1 MSTDRLTPRQQQILD
16 VIDQHLNERGYPPS
30 VREIGKAVGLTS
42 PSSVQNHLN
51 TLNELGYLRRDPT
64 KPRAMEVR
72 YDPNSGAS
80 GERRPFRHVPLVGD
94 VAAGTDVLAEQNV
107 EEIMPVPTDLC
118 GDGELFM
125 LRVRGDSMIDAG
137 IFDGDYIV
145 AKGRPIEEGVIE
157 QAAASIAEELR
168 LLGPELTSEQV
179 GFAVL
184 EHLREIDH
192 VAYMRFASV
201 YKGFDDAADF
211 QREIT
216 LLTKATEPKRH
227 DSRA

>member
-1 MSTDRLTPRQQQILD
+1 MRCPACAHLDDKVVDSRQSDDGDAIRRRRECLSCGARFTTFERL
-16 VIDQHLNERGYPPS
+16 E
-30 VREIGKAVGLTS
+30 
-42 PSSVQNHLN
+42 
-51 TLNELGYLRRDPT
+51 
-64 KPRAMEVR
+64 
-72 YDPNSGAS
+72 
-80 GERRPFRHVPLVGD
+80 FVPLMVLKRSGD
-94 VAAGTDVLAEQNV
+94 RVPFEQIKITEGIAAA
-107 EEIMPVPTDLC
+107 
-118 GDGELFM
+118 
-125 LRVRGDSMIDAG
+125 
-137 IFDGDYIV
+137 
-145 AKGRPIEEGVIE
+145 AKGRPIEEDVIE

>member
-1 MSTDRLTPRQQQILD
+1 MRCPACAHLDDKVVDSRQSDDGDAIRRRRECLACGARFTTFERL
-16 VIDQHLNERGYPPS
+16 E
-30 VREIGKAVGLTS
+30 
-42 PSSVQNHLN
+42 
-51 TLNELGYLRRDPT
+51 
-64 KPRAMEVR
+64 
-72 YDPNSGAS
+72 
-80 GERRPFRHVPLVGD
+80 FVPLMVLKRSGD
-94 VAAGTDVLAEQNV
+94 RVPFEQAKITEGIAAA
-107 EEIMPVPTDLC
+107 
-118 GDGELFM
+118 
-125 LRVRGDSMIDAG
+125 
-137 IFDGDYIV
+137 
-145 AKGRPIEEGVIE
+145 AKGRPIDEDVIE

>member
-1 MSTDRLTPRQQQILD
+1 MRCPACAHLDDKVVDSRQSDDGDAIRRRRECLACGARFTTFERL
-16 VIDQHLNERGYPPS
+16 
-30 VREIGKAVGLTS
+30 
-42 PSSVQNHLN
+42 
-51 TLNELGYLRRDPT
+51 EL
-64 KPRAMEVR
+64 
-72 YDPNSGAS
+72 
-80 GERRPFRHVPLVGD
+80 VPLMVLKRSGD
-94 VAAGTDVLAEQNV
+94 RVPFEQAKITEGIAAA
-107 EEIMPVPTDLC
+107 
-118 GDGELFM
+118 
-125 LRVRGDSMIDAG
+125 
-137 IFDGDYIV
+137 
-145 AKGRPIEEGVIE
+145 AKGRPIEEDVIE

-168 LLGPELTSEQV
+168 LLVPELTSEEV

>member
-1 MSTDRLTPRQQQILD
+1 MRCTACAHLDDKVVDSRQSDDGDAIRRRRECLACGARFTTFERL
-16 VIDQHLNERGYPPS
+16 
-30 VREIGKAVGLTS
+30 
-42 PSSVQNHLN
+42 
-51 TLNELGYLRRDPT
+51 EL
-64 KPRAMEVR
+64 
-72 YDPNSGAS
+72 
-80 GERRPFRHVPLVGD
+80 VPLMVLKRSGD
-94 VAAGTDVLAEQNV
+94 RVPFEQAKITEGIAAA
-107 EEIMPVPTDLC
+107 
-118 GDGELFM
+118 
-125 LRVRGDSMIDAG
+125 
-137 IFDGDYIV
+137 
-145 AKGRPIEEGVIE
+145 AKGRPIEEDVIE

>member
-1 MSTDRLTPRQQQILD
+1 MRCPACAHLDDKVVDSRQSD
-16 VIDQHLNERGYPPS
+16 
-30 VREIGKAVGLTS
+30 
-42 PSSVQNHLN
+42 
-51 TLNELGYLRRDPT
+51 
-64 KPRAMEVR
+64 
-72 YDPNSGAS
+72 
-80 GERRPFRHVPLVGD
+80 
-94 VAAGTDVLAEQNV
+94 
-107 EEIMPVPTDLC
+107 
-118 GDGELFM
+118 DGEAVRRRRECLACGARFTTFERLELVPM
-125 LRVRGDSMIDAG
+125 LVLKRSGDRVPFDQKKITEG
-137 IFDGDYIV
+137 IAAA
-145 AKGRPIEEGVIE
+145 AKGRPIEDDVIE

-168 LLGPELTSEQV
+168 LLGSELTSEQV

>member
-1 MSTDRLTPRQQQILD
+1 MRCPACAHLDDKVVDSRQSDDGDAIRRRLECLACGARFTTF
-16 VIDQHLNERGYPPS
+16 ER
-30 VREIGKAVGLTS
+30 L
-42 PSSVQNHLN
+42 
-51 TLNELGYLRRDPT
+51 EL
-64 KPRAMEVR
+64 
-72 YDPNSGAS
+72 
-80 GERRPFRHVPLVGD
+80 VPLMVLKRSGD
-94 VAAGTDVLAEQNV
+94 RVPFEQAKITEGIAAA
-107 EEIMPVPTDLC
+107 
-118 GDGELFM
+118 
-125 LRVRGDSMIDAG
+125 
-137 IFDGDYIV
+137 
-145 AKGRPIEEGVIE
+145 AKGRPIEEDVIE